1 MKTMTFDELENKSE
15 ICDGQPFKERAKDKA
30 KAAWEFVKDNKELVI
45 PIVSGAFMVA
55 TAIIKSGT
63 RNERRSKECG
73 IYDRSKGHWIES
85 KRPIKN
91 KEWLE
96 IDRRHDL
103 GEPYSSILDDMGL
116 LR

>member
-1 MKTMTFDELENKSE
+1 METFDFDELEKTLE
-15 ICDGQPFKERAKDKA
+15 EKRPFKERAKDKVQA
-30 KAAWEFVKDNKELVI
+30 GWEFVKDNKELVI

-63 RNERRSKECG
+63 RNDRRSKECG

-96 IDRRHDL
+96 IDRRHDS